1 MRQGQQAKACLTMLF
16 RNSGPTSLVVRNSEI
31 VGKAMLI
38 RTGKVDM
45 EWKKEVERA
54 TLAHLLQQGVRA
66 AHNNINVRGQG
77 KPDIKAPIT
86 NMGRELAKQLNLDN
100 NEVPAPPPQ
109 AKECV
114 RQLVNAY
121 ESVLTDED
129 VAVGHTEL
137 VKMDINLT

>member
-86 NMGRELAKQLNLDN
+86 ARGEELAKQLKLEDN
-100 NEVPAPPPQ
+100 EIHPQ
-109 AKECV
+109 VKECIKRLMNTKIIQV
-114 RQLVNAY
+114 CSR
-121 ESVLTDED
+121 SST
-129 VAVGHTEL
+129 TW
-137 VKMDINLT
+137 MTS

>member
-1 MRQGQQAKACLTMLF
+1 MLVEPTDQDGRLTDDGLPALVGGVHNLRQGQQAKACLTMLF

-100 NEVPAPPPQ
+100 NEVPAPPPH
-109 AKECV
+109 
-114 RQLVNAY
+114 RPR
-121 ESVLTDED
+121 SVS
-129 VAVGHTEL
+129 A
-137 VKMDINLT
+137 N